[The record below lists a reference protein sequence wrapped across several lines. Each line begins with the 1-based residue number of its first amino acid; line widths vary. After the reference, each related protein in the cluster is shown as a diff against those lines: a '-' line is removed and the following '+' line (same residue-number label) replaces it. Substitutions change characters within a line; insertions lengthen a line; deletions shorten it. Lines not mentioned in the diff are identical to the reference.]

1 MNKII
6 IFLVFSFFLTG
17 CSLNKSSK
25 FWTASQNIPEE
36 KKLNYKKEVLVEE
49 DALSQEL
56 NPDLIIKLS
65 GNINNNLSVR
75 NYFNNDG
82 RLNFEGFLKNSSR
95 YKFSK
100 IENFYQ
106 FEPTIAFHKKN
117 IIFFDNK
124 GSILQFNDQSKLVWK
139 KNYYSKSEKKLKPN
153 LQFANNKK
161 FLIIA
166 DNIAK
171 YYALDITSGELVW
184 SKYNLAPFNSQIKIY
199 KDKFFIIDFSN
210 TLRCFSIKDGKELWN
225 INTENSLI
233 RSQKKLSMVIVN
245 ELLYFN
251 NSIGDISAVDISKG
265 ELLWQLPT
273 QNSLIYE
280 SAFSLETSDI
290 ITDSNTL
297 FFSNNKNQF
306 FSIDLSAGM
315 FNWENKVN
323 SSLRPSLVGNYLF
336 TVSIEGYLVV
346 IEKNSGNIIRVS
358 DVFKVFKKKKRDKIK
373 PVGFIIGLN
382 KIYLST
388 NNGRLLV
395 IDIATGKTDT
405 TLKIDNEKISKPFV
419 LNDNLFLIKDN
430 AIIKLN

>member
-6 IFLVFSFFLTG
+6 IILVFSILFTG
-17 CSLNKSSK
+17 CSFNKNSK
-25 FWTASQNIPEE
+25 FWTASENILEE
-36 KKLNYKKEVLVEE
+36 KNLNYKEILVEE
-49 DALSQEL
+49 DALGQEF
-56 NPDLIIKLS
+56 NPNLIIKL
-65 GNINNNLSVR
+65 GENINNNLSIR

-82 RLNFEGFLKNSSR
+82 RLNFDGLLNKSSR

-106 FEPTIAFHKKN
+106 FEPIISFNKKN

-124 GSILQFNDQSKLVWK
+124 GSILQFDDQSKLIWK
-139 KNYYSKSEKKLKPN
+139 KNFYSKSEKKLKPN

-161 FLIIA
+161 ILIVA
-166 DNIAK
+166 DNIAR
-171 YYALDITSGELVW
+171 YYSLDLISGELIW

-199 KDKFFIIDFSN
+199 DDKFFIIDFSN
-210 TLRCFSIKDGKELWN
+210 TLRCFSIKNGKELWN
-225 INTENSLI
+225 IKTENSLI

-245 ELLYFN
+245 RVLYFN
-251 NSIGDISAVDISKG
+251 NSIGDISAVDIDKG

-273 QNSLIYE
+273 QNTLIYE

-290 ITDSNTL
+290 ITDSNSL

-306 FSIDLSAGM
+306 FSIDLSAGI
-315 FNWENKVN
+315 FNWENKIN
-323 SSLRPSLVGNYLF
+323 SNLRPSLVGNYLF
-336 TVSIEGYLVV
+336 TVSIEGYLIV
-346 IEKNSGNIIRVS
+346 IEKSSGNIIRVS
-358 DVFKVFKKKKRDKIK
+358 DIFKEFKKKKRDKIK

-388 NNGRLLV
+388 DNGRLLI
-395 IDIATGKTDT
+395 IDIATGKTDSI
-405 TLKIDNEKISKPFV
+405 LKIDSEKISRPFI
-419 LNDNLFLIKDN
+419 LDKNLFVIKDN